1 MYSIDETLKYK
12 GDGGEVLEA
21 TVMAVGNIE
30 TAEKTVAYYNC
41 VTKDGDI
48 ITLREDQVLLCDITI
63 PMPAFNVGMK
73 VAYTDYEESKLA
85 IGTIT
90 DIKIELSM
98 NKEKEYETL
107 TTYVLDTGVEIYDDE
122 VLSIQ

>member
-48 ITLREDQVLLCDITI
+48 ITLREDQVLMCDVTI
-63 PMPAFNVGMK
+63 PTPVFSVGMK
-73 VAYTDYEESKLA
+73 VAYTDYEEAQLKV
-85 IGTIT
+85 GTIT

-98 NKEKEYETL
+98 SKQNEYETL

-122 VLSIQ
+122 VLSVQ